1 MSIKKLDDGQYQV
14 DVRPTGRNGKR
25 IRRKF
30 AKKHEAIA
38 FERHI
43 LATQHNKPWQS
54 KPTDAR
60 TLAELIEIWWAH
72 KGLHQR
78 WGVKA
83 LNTLQRAD
91 RYLGELRVNQ
101 LDSHSLTLLRS
112 RMLAANITPNSVNR
126 LVVELSGMFSFLIEG
141 GFYHGDNPV
150 QVLRKLKVAPRAM
163 SYLSPPEVEQL
174 LARLEGDDRGV
185 AILCL
190 STGARWREAVELR
203 AEHVVNRR
211 VTFVATKNG
220 KKRTVPISEEVERE
234 WVANR
239 RGLLFPS
246 ANYLLVRETLKA
258 VKPDLPKG
266 QAVHVLRHTFATHF
280 MANGGNILVLQR
292 ILGHATIQ
300 QTMTYAHFAP
310 DFLQDAVR
318 FNPLKGGA
326 GSGEVST

>member
-14 DVRPTGRNGKR
+14 DVRPAGRNGKR

-43 LATQHNKPWQS
+43 LATQHKKPWQS

-72 KGLHQR
+72 KGRHQK
-78 WGVKA
+78 WGKMA

-101 LDSHSLTLLRS
+101 LDNHSLTLLRS
-112 RMLAANITPNSVNR
+112 RMLAAEIIPSSVNR

-141 GFYHGDNPV
+141 GFYHGDHPV
-150 QVLRKLKVAPRAM
+150 QALKKLKEPPRAM
-163 SYLSPPEVEQL
+163 SYLSPSEVEQL

-185 AILCL
+185 AVMCL
-190 STGARWREAVELR
+190 STGARWSEAVELR

-220 KKRTVPISEEVERE
+220 KSRAVPISAEVEKE
-234 WVANR
+234 WVVNR

-246 ANYLLVRETLKA
+246 ADYLQVREMLKA
-258 VKPDLPKG
+258 VKPDMPKG

-318 FNPLKGGA
+318 FNPLKG
-326 GSGEVST
+326 SGG

>member
-25 IRRKF
+25 VRRRF

-43 LATQHNKPWQS
+43 LATQHDKSWQS

-72 KGLHQR
+72 KGQHQK
-78 WGVKA
+78 WGVHSHR
-83 LNTLQRAD
+83 TLKRAD
-91 RYLGELRVNQ
+91 RYLGGIRVSQ
-101 LDSHSLTLLRS
+101 LDNHVLTLLRS
-112 RMLAANITPNSVNR
+112 RMLTAGISPAGVNR
-126 LVVELSGMFSFLIEG
+126 LVVQLSGMFTFLIEG
-141 GFYHGDNPV
+141 GFYQGEHPV
-150 QVLRKLKVAPRAM
+150 RVVRALKVAPTAM
-163 SYLSPPEVEQL
+163 SFLSPSEVEHL
-174 LARLEGDDRGV
+174 LAQLSGDDLGV
-185 AILCL
+185 VVLCL
-190 STGARWREAVELR
+190 STGARWSEAANLM

-246 ANYLLVRETLKA
+246 ANYPLVRETLKA

-310 DFLQDAVR
+310 DFLQDAVS
-318 FNPLKGGA
+318 FNPLKGAA
-326 GSGEVST
+326 GQRE

>member
-30 AKKHEAIA
+30 AKKHEALA
-38 FERHI
+38 FERHV
-43 LATQHNKPWQS
+43 LATQHDKPWQC

-60 TLAELIEIWWAH
+60 TLGELIEIWWAH
-72 KGLHQR
+72 KGKHQR
-78 WGVKA
+78 WGIKA

-91 RYLGELRVNQ
+91 RYLGGLRVNQ
-101 LDSHSLTLLRS
+101 LDNHSLSLLRS
-112 RMLAANITPNSVNR
+112 RMLTANITPNSVNR

-163 SYLSPPEVEQL
+163 SYLSPHDVERL
-174 LARLEGDDRGV
+174 LELLEGDDRGV

-203 AEHVVNRR
+203 AEHVVNRL

-220 KKRTVPISEEVERE
+220 KSRTVPISAEVERE
-234 WVANR
+234 WVVNQ
-239 RGLLFPS
+239 RGLLFPL
-246 ANYLLVRETLKA
+246 ANYLRVREALKV
-258 VKPDLPKG
+258 VKPDMPKG
-266 QAVHVLRHTFATHF
+266 QAVHALRHTFATHF

-292 ILGHATIQ
+292 ILGHGTIQ
-300 QTMTYAHFAP
+300 QTMTYAHFSP
-310 DFLQDAVR
+310 DYLQDAVR
-318 FNPLKGGA
+318 FNPLKG
-326 GSGEVST
+326 SGG

>member
-30 AKKHEAIA
+30 DKKHEATA
-38 FERHI
+38 FERHV
-43 LATQHNKPWQS
+43 LATQHDKPWQC

-60 TLAELIEIWWAH
+60 TLTELIEIWWAH
-72 KGLHQR
+72 KGQHQR
-78 WGVKA
+78 WGIKA

-91 RYLGELRVNQ
+91 RYLGEPRVHQ
-101 LDSHSLTLLRS
+101 LDNHSLTLLRS
-112 RMLAANITPNSVNR
+112 RMLAAGITPNSVNR

-141 GFYHGDNPV
+141 GFYHGNNPV
-150 QVLRKLKVAPRAM
+150 QVLKKLKVAPRAM
-163 SYLSPPEVEQL
+163 SYLSPPDVEQL

-185 AILCL
+185 AIFCL
-190 STGARWREAVELR
+190 STGARWREVVELR
-203 AEHVVNRR
+203 AEHIVNCR

-220 KKRTVPISEEVERE
+220 KSRTVPISTEVEKE
-234 WVANR
+234 WVVNR

-246 ANYLLVRETLKA
+246 ASYLQVRDTLKA
-258 VKPDLPKG
+258 VKPDMPKG

-310 DFLQDAVR
+310 DYLQDAVR
-318 FNPLKGGA
+318 FNPLKG
-326 GSGEVST
+326 SGG